1 MLKELIGLNRHLYT
15 FNLAE
20 YGEFKKLK
28 AELSNTGTITEV
40 FINNGYAFEYKQLI
54 KAY

>member
-28 AELSNTGTITEV
+28 EVLSSTGTITEV
-40 FINNGYAFEYKQLI
+40 FINNGYAFEHKQSI
-54 KAY
+54 KVY

>member
-1 MLKELIGLNRHLYT
+1 MATDLLKVLLNLYT
-15 FNLAE
+15 FKLAE